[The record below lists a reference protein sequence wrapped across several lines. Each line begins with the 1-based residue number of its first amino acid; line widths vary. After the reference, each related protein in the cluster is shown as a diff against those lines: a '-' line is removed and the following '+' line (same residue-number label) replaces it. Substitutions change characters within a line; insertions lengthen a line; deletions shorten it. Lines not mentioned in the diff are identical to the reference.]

1 MWLKLEILIHTHLCT
16 GTVAYA
22 WRLLYTRLTSL
33 HKKACVVVHLW
44 LCTFPACIIMH
55 YMTVCPFWRLQL
67 GFHVESLELWWG
79 LWRMG
84 EFPKI
89 RGTRFWVLR
98 WMVKILHDLSSGSVS
113 DALRAV
119 SPHPDVNVG
128 EASGSCRIFST
139 RACRPFGSSGLNIK
153 IQGLRGKKPVSR
165 NRCRIYR
172 SNSTASRRRCSLKV
186 SLHT

>member
-1 MWLKLEILIHTHLCT
+1 MA
-16 GTVAYA
+16 GN
-22 WRLLYTRLTSL
+22 RQ
-33 HKKACVVVHLW
+33 
-44 LCTFPACIIMH
+44 PA
-55 YMTVCPFWRLQL
+55 TAGGQD
-67 GFHVESLELWWG
+67 S
-79 LWRMG
+79 
-84 EFPKI
+84 
-89 RGTRFWVLR
+89 LR

-153 IQGLRGKKPVSR
+153 IQGLRGEKPVSR

-172 SNSTASRRRCSLKV
+172 SNSTASPASVLLG
-186 SLHT
+186 SQPAN